1 VAASFVLTISGR
13 DRPGVVE
20 NVADAVSRCGA
31 NWQESRMAR
40 LAGRFSGIVQVSV
53 PGGAVEALKA
63 ALEELRGDELDL
75 VLEPTRPE
83 FVDENY
89 TSFVL
94 ELVGQDRTGI
104 VREISAA
111 LATHGA
117 NVVELVTDCTSA
129 PMSGEMLFSASAR
142 LRCPQ
147 DMGFE
152 ALREALERLADDL
165 MVDISLEESLSP
177 EKSLSPGKRLGAEE
191 KLGEDGAG

>member
-1 VAASFVLTISGR
+1 MAASFVLTISGR

-31 NWQESRMAR
+31 SWQESRMAR

-53 PGGAVEALKA
+53 PDAAIGALTA

-75 VLEPTRPE
+75 VFEPTRPE
-83 FVDENY
+83 FVHADY
-89 TSFVL
+89 THFVL

-111 LATHGA
+111 LASHGV
-117 NVVELVTDCTSA
+117 NVVELTTECSSA
-129 PMSGEMLFSASAR
+129 PMSGEMLFSASAQ
-142 LRCPQ
+142 LCCPS

-165 MVDISLEESLSP
+165 MVDINLEESPSHTENIGPL
-177 EKSLSPGKRLGAEE
+177 KRIEE
-191 KLGEDGAG
+191 EDVS